1 MDTTIIFFVGL
12 LFAMIGIIPPGLL
25 NISAAKISLKEG
37 HARGV
42 YFSIGACIIVI
53 IQTSIAAFFAKY
65 LTSHPE
71 VIAILKKV
79 ALIIF
84 TLIAV
89 YYFFIAK
96 EPSAKSFTPNIKSK
110 HHRFF
115 HGMLLSLLNVF
126 PLPFQAYM
134 VTTLATYGLL
144 SFEKYEIITYI
155 SGVTMG
161 SFVMLYI
168 YMFFFEKLKDNAVVN
183 PKNMNFIIG
192 GVTALVSVFTLL
204 SFFSD

>member
-1 MDTTIIFFVGL
+1 MLVHILSNAHGLAEKGTKMVIWANSMHIFRCCLKFFTFSCASQEHFCVCILDHSKCKFQVPNFPVVLTIW
-12 LFAMIGIIPPGLL
+12 A
-25 NISAAKISLKEG
+25 
-37 HARGV
+37 
-42 YFSIGACIIVI
+42 
-53 IQTSIAAFFAKY
+53 
-65 LTSHPE
+65 
-71 VIAILKKV
+71 KKV

-126 PLPFQAYM
+126 PVPFQAYM

-168 YMFFFEKLKDNAVVN
+168 YMFFFEKGLEWCQ
-183 PKNMNFIIG
+183 
-192 GVTALVSVFTLL
+192 
-204 SFFSD
+204 

>member
-1 MDTTIIFFVGL
+1 
-12 LFAMIGIIPPGLL
+12 
-25 NISAAKISLKEG
+25 
-37 HARGV
+37 
-42 YFSIGACIIVI
+42 
-53 IQTSIAAFFAKY
+53 
-65 LTSHPE
+65 
-71 VIAILKKV
+71 
-79 ALIIF
+79 
-84 TLIAV
+84 
-89 YYFFIAK
+89 
-96 EPSAKSFTPNIKSK
+96 
-110 HHRFF
+110 
-115 HGMLLSLLNVF
+115 MLLSLLNVF
-126 PLPFQAYM
+126 PVPFQAYM